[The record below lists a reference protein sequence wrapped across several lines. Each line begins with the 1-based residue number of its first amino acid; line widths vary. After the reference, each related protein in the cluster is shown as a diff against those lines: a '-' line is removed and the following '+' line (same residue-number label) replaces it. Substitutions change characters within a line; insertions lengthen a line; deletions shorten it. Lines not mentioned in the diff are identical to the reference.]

1 MWPVTLVLLAL
12 GVFGGVFAAT
22 SMRQSYVSTV
32 KILVVNSDTGVIST
46 DYVGL
51 LNSPVVISAAR
62 DNVGADE
69 ECTLQ
74 STGSGNVL
82 TIVASCFS
90 SEEDSEKFAAETI
103 AVFTQKIENLY
114 GSDSV
119 AVDNLFDEIKA
130 VKALSEQDFA
140 ARIIMMIAAGL
151 LLSGVIAFVRFDY
164 TNSKQ
169 RKK

>member
-1 MWPVTLVLLAL
+1 M
-12 GVFGGVFAAT
+12 
-22 SMRQSYVSTV
+22 
-32 KILVVNSDTGVIST
+32 NSDTGVIAT

-51 LNSPVVISAAR
+51 LNSPLIINTAR
-62 DNVGADE
+62 ENVGADE

-82 TIVASCFS
+82 TIATSCFS
-90 SEEDSEKFAAETI
+90 NEEDSEKLAAETI
-103 AVFTQKIENLY
+103 AVFTEKIEDLY

-119 AVDNLFDEIKA
+119 RVDNLFDEITA
-130 VKALSEQDFA
+130 TRALSEQDYA
-140 ARIIMMIAAGL
+140 VRIIMMVVAGL